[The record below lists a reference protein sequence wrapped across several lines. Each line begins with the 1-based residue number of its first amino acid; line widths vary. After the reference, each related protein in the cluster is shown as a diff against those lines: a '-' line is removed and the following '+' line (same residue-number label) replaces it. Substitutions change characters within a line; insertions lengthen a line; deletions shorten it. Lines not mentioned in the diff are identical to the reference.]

1 MTLRIESLLRDGQSV
16 FMLIGRITAAEVPQL
31 QASIATAR
39 KPVAL
44 DLNEVLLVDVDA
56 VRFLAEAAE
65 DGIELRNLPSYVRAW
80 IILEKPRVGEYEQD
94 GPLEYQP

>member
-1 MTLRIESLLRDGQSV
+1 MTLRIESLLRNEQSV

-44 DLNEVLLVDVDA
+44 DLKEVRLVDVDA
-56 VRFLAEAAE
+56 VRFLAEAE
-65 DGIELRNLPSYVRAW
+65 ENGIELRHLPPYVRAW
-80 IILEKPRVGEYEQD
+80 ILMEQAGVGEFE
-94 GPLEYQP
+94 